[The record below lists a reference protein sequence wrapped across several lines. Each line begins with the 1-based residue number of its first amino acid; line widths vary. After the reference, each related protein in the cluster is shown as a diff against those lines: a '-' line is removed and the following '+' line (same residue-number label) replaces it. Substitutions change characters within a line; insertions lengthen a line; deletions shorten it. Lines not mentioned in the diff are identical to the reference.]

1 MLERIS
7 TDTFC
12 QKAYTVIKRA
22 IIGGSL
28 KPGTVLVTEHLAE
41 ELNIS
46 LTPIREA
53 LIRLTSEG
61 FIEYKS
67 NKQRCVAV
75 ITVESVHE
83 IYEVRRL
90 LEPYTAARL
99 ARCVGTSDGIR
110 KRLIELRE
118 PSDPGLLHVV
128 EAGSYENGMAIDL
141 QLGSIL
147 LEGVKNSFLGEVL
160 RWVNDRSLRIRT
172 FLETSTQGEREAFGD
187 TILQEH
193 SRIIEALLDG
203 NPEQARIA
211 TRKHLTNAEKRT
223 MSIARELERYSAPST
238 KSSNRR

>member
-12 QKAYTVIKRA
+12 QKAYTVIKGA
-22 IIGGSL
+22 IIEGSL
-28 KPGTVLVTEHLAE
+28 KPGTVVVTERLAE

-67 NKQRCVAV
+67 NKQRCIAL
-75 ITVESVHE
+75 ITVESVRE
-83 IYEVRRL
+83 SYEVRRL
-90 LEPYTAARL
+90 LEPYAVARL
-99 ARCVGTSDGIR
+99 AECVATSDEIR
-110 KRLIELRE
+110 KQLIELRE
-118 PSDPGLLHVV
+118 PSDPGLLHVG
-128 EAGSYENGMAIDL
+128 EAGSYENVMAMDL
-141 QLGSIL
+141 RLGSIL
-147 LEGVKNSFLGEVL
+147 LEGVNGSFLGEVL
-160 RWVNDRSLRIRT
+160 HWVNDRSLRIRT

-193 SRIIEALLDG
+193 SQIIEALLDG

-211 TRKHLTNAEKRT
+211 TGKHLANAEKRT
-223 MSIARELERYSAPST
+223 MSI
-238 KSSNRR
+238 